1 MGLKKP
7 LVLVFG
13 GVAQNNFH
21 IRWNERE
28 DRKLLSSSSFLNKMV
43 KSRINSTKLLLSRNY
58 KVVVLDKHF

>member
-1 MGLKKP
+1 MWYEIEKP
-7 LVLVFG
+7 TVLVFG
-13 GVAQNNFH
+13 ESSIF